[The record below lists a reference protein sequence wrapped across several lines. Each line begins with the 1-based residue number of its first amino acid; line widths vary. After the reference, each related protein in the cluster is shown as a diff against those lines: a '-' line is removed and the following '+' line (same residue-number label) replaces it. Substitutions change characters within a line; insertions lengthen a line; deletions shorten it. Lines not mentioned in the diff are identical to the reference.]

1 MVDQIINNGD
11 VEMIT
16 VNATLVFEVQVHLL
30 S

>member
-16 VNATLVFEVQVHLL
+16 VNASLVFEVQVHFL